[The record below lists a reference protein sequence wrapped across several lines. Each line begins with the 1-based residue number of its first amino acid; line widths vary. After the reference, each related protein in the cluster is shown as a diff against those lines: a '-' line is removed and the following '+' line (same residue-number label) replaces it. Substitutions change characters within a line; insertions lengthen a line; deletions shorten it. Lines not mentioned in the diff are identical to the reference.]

1 MLNIIN
7 ASNSSNGEPPM
18 SSNKTKET
26 DNSVENLINSVDN
39 EQKRKDSWDSV
50 TVMRDRYPDR

>member
-1 MLNIIN
+1 
-7 ASNSSNGEPPM
+7 M
-18 SSNKTKET
+18 SSNKTIET
-26 DNSVENLINSVDN
+26 DNCVENLINSVDN